1 MERTQVEQLLRQYKT
16 KKSLVESTDARIKAW
31 EHARANPDIIL
42 ENYYSV
48 DSRELGMPGSPNRN
62 TSSPQERILTERE
75 LTSNTLKEW
84 ISEEESRIFH
94 IRLEVTQIE
103 SALNALTQ
111 QEKFIIECKFF
122 ENMNWRVIEKNVNEK
137 YREVNYITEAGIRKI
152 NSKALDK
159 IKIVLDSF
167 YDNLHIA

>member
-1 MERTQVEQLLRQYKT
+1 MDNKE
-16 KKSLVESTDARIKAW
+16 I
-31 EHARANPDIIL
+31 
-42 ENYYSV
+42 
-48 DSRELGMPGSPNRN
+48 GMPGSPNRN
-62 TSSPQERILTERE
+62 TSSPQERILTQRE
-75 LTSNTLKEW
+75 LTTNTILEW
-84 ISEEESRIFH
+84 ISEEQSRIFH
-94 IRLEVTQIE
+94 TRLEVTQIE

-111 QEKFIIECKFF
+111 QERFIIECKYF
-122 ENMNWRVIEKNVNEK
+122 EGMNWRSIEVNVNSK

>member
-1 MERTQVEQLLRQYKT
+1 MERGQIEQLLRQYKT
-16 KKSLVESTDARIKAW
+16 KKSLVESADARIKAW
-31 EHARANPDIIL
+31 DHARVNPDIIL
-42 ENYYSV
+42 ENYYSM
-48 DSRELGMPGSPNRN
+48 DSREPGMPGSPNRN
-62 TSSPQERILTERE
+62 IASPQERILTERE
-75 LTSNTLKEW
+75 LTSNTLLDW
-84 ISEEESRIFH
+84 IKEEESRIFH
-94 IRLEVTQIE
+94 TKLEVTQIE

-111 QEKFIIECKFF
+111 QERFIIECKYF
-122 ENMNWRVIEKNVNEK
+122 EGMNWRSIENNVNSK